1 MDFIQN
7 RTFDLSFQAVKDKVS
22 ENKVL
27 LNVIYKVLT
36 VEPGIQ
42 YSKNKHESKQKQ
54 MTENR
59 DMTI

>member
-36 VEPGIQ
+36 MELGIQ